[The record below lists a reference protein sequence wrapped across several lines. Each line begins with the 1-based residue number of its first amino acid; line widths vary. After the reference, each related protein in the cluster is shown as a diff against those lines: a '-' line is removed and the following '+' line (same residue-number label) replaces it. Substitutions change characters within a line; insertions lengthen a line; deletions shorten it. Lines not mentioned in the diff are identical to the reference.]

1 MNMDNNKFPKV
12 KITAAPAHGAEHAG
26 HAHRVSHTGAGD
38 SALPEGKARDPAC
51 GMTVNIAT
59 AKHVHARGGQTWYF
73 CNPRCLEKFVA
84 NPRQYLQ
91 EEPAPEPHAAP
102 DAMYTCPMHPEVR
115 QIGPGACPKCGM
127 ALEPMVAS
135 AEDPP
140 NPELID
146 MTRRFWIGAALTLPV
161 FALAM
166 IEHIPAWHAGGPI
179 GAAASGWI
187 QFLFSV
193 PVVLWAGWPFFVRGW
208 NSLVSRNLNMYT
220 LIGIGVGVAFAYSV
234 VALLA
239 PGMFPAAFRD
249 HSGRVGLYFEAAAV
263 ISVLVLLGE
272 VLQLRARDNTSGA
285 IRALLKLAPATALRV
300 RADGSDEEVPLA
312 EVHRGDRLRVR
323 PGEKVPV
330 DGVVIEG
337 HSSVDESLVTG
348 EPLPVEK
355 HAGDKLTGGTI
366 NGSGSFVMSAER
378 VGAETLLAQIV
389 QMVAEAQRTRAP
401 IQNLADVVSSWF
413 VPTVV
418 GIALLAFVM
427 WSIYGPPPSMA
438 FALVSAV
445 SVLIIACPCALGLA
459 TPMSIMVG
467 TGRGAQAG
475 VLIRNAEALE
485 RMEKIDTL
493 VVDKTGTLTEG
504 KPRLVSMVAAE
515 GVAEDHLLQ
524 VAASLE
530 RGSEHPLA
538 AAILEG
544 AKARGAAL
552 LPVADF
558 NAVTGK
564 GVEGTLQGKR
574 VALGN
579 LRYAESLATVPQA
592 LKDKAD
598 ALRRNGETVV
608 FLVEDARL
616 AGIIGV
622 ADPIK
627 ASTPEALAALA
638 AEGIRVVMLTGDNE
652 VTARAVA
659 QRLGITE
666 VHADVLPQQKGAIVK
681 ALRAEGRAVAM
692 AGDGV
697 NDAPALAE
705 AEVGIAMGTGADV
718 AIQSAGITL
727 VKGDLRG
734 IVRARRLSRATMR
747 NIRQNLFLAF
757 VYNALGVP
765 IAAGVLFPWTGLLLN
780 PMIAAAAMSASSVSV
795 VMNALR
801 LRSAAI

>member
-1 MNMDNNKFPKV
+1 M
-12 KITAAPAHGAEHAG
+12 
-26 HAHRVSHTGAGD
+26 
-38 SALPEGKARDPAC
+38 ALDPVC
-51 GMTVNIAT
+51 GMSVNTAT
-59 AKHVHARGGQTWYF
+59 AKHVLQWGGQTWHF
-73 CNPRCLEKFVA
+73 CSRRCLEKFSAEPGRYAKPQVTA
-84 NPRQYLQ
+84 PR
-91 EEPAPEPHAAP
+91 PAAP
-102 DAMYTCPMHPEVR
+102 PGTLYTCPMHPEIR
-115 QIGPGACPKCGM
+115 QSGPGACPKCGM
-127 ALEPMVAS
+127 ALEPVVAS
-135 AEDPP
+135 AEPQP
-140 NPELID
+140 NPELAD
-146 MTRRFWIGAALTLPV
+146 MTRRFWIGLALTAPV
-161 FALAM
+161 FVLAM
-166 IEHIPAWHAGGPI
+166 AEHIPGVMLEHFVNPAV
-179 GAAASGWI
+179 SGWT
-187 QFLFSV
+187 QFLFSI
-193 PVVLWAGWPFFVRGW
+193 PVVLWAAWPFFVRGW

-220 LIGIGVGVAFAYSV
+220 LIALGTGVAFAYSV

-239 PGMFPAAFRD
+239 PDLFPASFRGA
-249 HSGRVGLYFEAAAV
+249 SGQVALYFEAAAV

-272 VLQLRARDNTSGA
+272 VLQLRARANTSGA
-285 IRALLKLAPATALRV
+285 IRALLKLAPQTAIRV
-300 RADGSDEEVPLA
+300 RSDGSDEEVALDQ
-312 EVHRGDRLRVR
+312 VHKGDRLRVR

-330 DGVVIEG
+330 DGEVLEG

-348 EPLPVEK
+348 EPLPAEK
-355 HAGDKLTGGTI
+355 HAGDKVTGGTI
-366 NGSGSFVMSAER
+366 NGTGSFVMRADR

-401 IQNLADVVSSWF
+401 IQNLADVVSSYF
-413 VPTVV
+413 VPAVV
-418 GIALLAFVM
+418 GVAVVAFAV
-427 WSIYGPPPSMA
+427 WSIYGPPPPMA

-504 KPRLVSMVAAE
+504 RPKLTSLAAAA
-515 GVAEDHLLQ
+515 GFAEQRVLQ
-524 VAASLE
+524 IAASLE

-538 AAILEG
+538 AAILRG
-544 AKARGAAL
+544 AKDRGLGL
-552 LPVADF
+552 LSVDDF

-564 GVEGTLQGKR
+564 GVEATLEGQKT
-574 VALGN
+574 ALGN
-579 LRYAESLATVPQA
+579 LRFAESLVEVPQA
-592 LKDKAD
+592 LKDQAD

-608 FLVEDARL
+608 FLVVGSRI

-627 ASTPEALAALA
+627 QSTPEALQALA
-638 AEGIRVVMLTGDNE
+638 DDGIRVVMLTGDNQ
-652 VTARAVA
+652 VTANAVA

-666 VHADVLPQQKGAIVK
+666 VRADVLPQEKGAVVK
-681 ALRAEGRAVAM
+681 ALRAQGRAVAM

-705 AEVGIAMGTGADV
+705 AEVGIAMGTGAEV

-757 VYNALGVP
+757 LYNTLGVP
-765 IAAGVLFPWTGLLLN
+765 IAAGVVFPFTGLLLN

-801 LRSAAI
+801 LRSAKI

>member
-1 MNMDNNKFPKV
+1 METPRHD
-12 KITAAPAHGAEHAG
+12 HSHHG
-26 HAHRVSHTGAGD
+26 HAPHTHHDHA
-38 SALPEGKARDPAC
+38 AAAAETAVDPVC
-51 GMTVNIAT
+51 GMSVAIAT
-59 AKHVHARGGQTWYF
+59 ATHKHEHGGRNWYF
-73 CNPRCLEKFVA
+73 CSRHCLDKFA
-84 NPRQYLQ
+84 ADPGRYTQGAAQ
-91 EEPAPEPHAAP
+91 PATAEAAQ
-102 DAMYTCPMHPEVR
+102 ATIYTCPMHPEVR

-127 ALEPMVAS
+127 ALEPVVAS
-135 AEDPP
+135 MEGQP

-166 IEHIPAWHAGGPI
+166 IEHLPAWHAGGPI
-179 GAAASGWI
+179 GAAASAWI
-187 QFLFSV
+187 QFLFSI
-193 PVVLWAGWPFFVRGW
+193 PVVLWAAWPFFVRGW

-234 VALLA
+234 VALLV
-239 PGMFPAAFRD
+239 PEMFPAAFRD

-285 IRALLKLAPATALRV
+285 IRALLKLAPQTATRV
-300 RADGSDEEVPLA
+300 RPDGNDEEIPLDQ
-312 EVHRGDRLRVR
+312 VQKGDRLRVR
-323 PGEKVPV
+323 PGDKVPV
-330 DGVVIEG
+330 DGEVLEG

-355 HAGDKLTGGTI
+355 HAGDKVTGATI
-366 NGSGSFVMSAER
+366 NGSGSFVMRAER
-378 VGAETLLAQIV
+378 VGAETLLSQIV

-401 IQNLADVVSSWF
+401 IQNLADVVSAYF
-413 VPTVV
+413 VPAVV
-418 GIALLAFVM
+418 GVAIVAFIV
-427 WSIYGPPPSMA
+427 WSIYGPPPAMS

-467 TGRGAQAG
+467 VGRGAQAG
-475 VLIRNAEALE
+475 VLIRNAQALE

-504 KPRLVSMVAAE
+504 KPKLVSVAAAE
-515 GVAEDHLLQ
+515 GVLETRLLQ
-524 VAASLE
+524 LAASLE

-538 AAILEG
+538 EAILEG
-544 AKARGAAL
+544 AKARG
-552 LPVADF
+552 VAPLAVQDF
-558 NAVTGK
+558 NAVAGK
-564 GVEGTLQGKR
+564 GVEGSVNGR
-574 VALGN
+574 RSALGN
-579 LRYAESLATVPQA
+579 LRFAESLAAVPQA
-592 LKDKAD
+592 MKAKAD
-598 ALRRNGETVV
+598 ALRANGETVV
-608 FLVEDARL
+608 FLVEDGKI
-616 AGIIGV
+616 AGMLGV

-638 AEGIRVVMLTGDNE
+638 GEGIRVVMLTGDNE
-652 VTARAVA
+652 ITARAVA
-659 QRLGITE
+659 AKLGIAE
-666 VHADVLPQQKGAIVK
+666 VRADVLPQQKGAIVK
-681 ALRAEGRAVAM
+681 ALRAEGRFVAM

-734 IVRARRLSRATMR
+734 IVRARRLSIATMR

-757 VYNALGVP
+757 IYNSLGVP
-765 IAAGVLFPWTGLLLN
+765 IAAGVLFPFTGLLLN